1 VTESRE
7 APRRAVAAEVQLK
20 RSGAINYVVQAY
32 DLSEQG
38 CRVEF
43 VERPW
48 IGETVWI
55 KFAKLQPIRSTVRW
69 TGDFTA
75 GVEFERRIDPRVLE
89 WLLSQ
94 LQ

>member
-1 VTESRE
+1 VSESRE
-7 APRRAVAAEVQLK
+7 TPRRTIAAEVQLK
-20 RSGAINYVVQAY
+20 RSGSINYVVHAY

-38 CRVEF
+38 CRLEF

-48 IGETVWI
+48 IGETVWV
-55 KFAKLQPIRSTVRW
+55 KFGKLQPIRSTVRW

-75 GVEFERRIDPRVLE
+75 GLEFERAMDPRVLE
-89 WLLSQ
+89 WLLGQ